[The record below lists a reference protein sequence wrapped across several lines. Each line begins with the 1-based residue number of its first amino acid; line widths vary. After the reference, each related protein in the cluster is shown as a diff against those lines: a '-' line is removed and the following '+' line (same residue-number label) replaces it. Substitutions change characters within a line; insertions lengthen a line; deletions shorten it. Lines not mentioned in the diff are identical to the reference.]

1 MNRWLLV
8 LLAVLSTATQ
18 AVEFQV
24 LDAQGDPLPTVMVS
38 AYPTEITAIDKS
50 DNGYPP
56 HAVSNKG
63 TFEYTRFT
71 DTKGV
76 LSWPDLPYVSS
87 VRYRLRKQGYQDLV
101 INPTAEQQFTLT
113 MRPETDSAKLAASRS
128 ANTWLA
134 ALDLGGDEEL
144 KKHFVL
150 QCGFC
155 HQQGTKYIRWQRT
168 ADEWSDTFDRMI
180 GYGSRLHDD
189 AQDRLPQLL
198 EEGYRELRE
207 NPKLIPPE
215 KPWQAEVVAA
225 KIKELPIGDSFSQMH
240 DLLLAS
246 SGLIYVGDNL
256 QDRLYEIDPETGE
269 YSVYR
274 LPRLDYELGG
284 ILAGKLKQFPK
295 HESYMGIHS
304 FAESK
309 KDGHIFITPSVQQAI
324 LEFDPISK
332 TFTVHEMEEG
342 YYPHTIRVDQQD
354 RVWFT
359 LAISNQVA
367 MFDRATGEFTYYDLP
382 TRSFKESLT
391 VSGSSIILQLARWGV
406 PLHTLPIDKES
417 MGLPLPYGIDVAP
430 DGTVWF
436 ARLHTDAIGKID
448 PVSGE
453 VIMIPTPFKGPRRL
467 RADSRGHLW
476 IAAFPEG
483 QIVEFD
489 PETSVFTR
497 YDMPTEPLGSDTP
510 YSLNVDRER
519 DLVWV
524 NGNASDSLL
533 RFDINRKSWRVF
545 PMPRRVTFTRD
556 VEIAPDGSVF
566 TTNSSFPSWHI
577 EDGQPTLI
585 HLQPG
590 E

>member
-1 MNRWLLV
+1 MRYVVLC
-8 LLAVLSTATQ
+8 LLATFAVTAQ
-18 AVEFQV
+18 AVSFKV
-24 LDAQGDPLPTVMVS
+24 HDAQGQPLSTVMVS
-38 AYPTEITAIDKS
+38 AYPSETFALDKS
-50 DNGYPP
+50 DNGYAP
-56 HAVSNKG
+56 HGIVNRG
-63 TFEYTRFT
+63 MFEFTRFT
-71 DTKGV
+71 SDDGSLT
-76 LSWPDLPYVSS
+76 WADLPYTQP
-87 VRYRLRKQGYQDLV
+87 VRYRLRKQGYRDLV
-101 INPTAEQQFTLT
+101 VAASTEQSFTL
-113 MRPETDSAKLAASRS
+113 MMEPETDPVKLAASRA

-134 ALDLGGDEEL
+134 ALDLEGDEEL

-155 HQQGTKYIRWQRT
+155 HQQGTKYIRWQRS
-168 ADEWSDTFDRMI
+168 ADEWTDTFERMI

-189 AQDRLPQLL
+189 AQDRLPKLL
-198 EEGYRELRE
+198 EEGYRKLRD
-207 NPKLIPPE
+207 NPGLIPAE
-215 KPWQAEVVAA
+215 KPWQVELADAR
-225 KIKELPIGDSFSQMH
+225 ISELPIGDSFSQMH
-240 DLLLAS
+240 DLLAAS
-246 SGLIYVGDNL
+246 NGLVYVGDNI
-256 QDRLYEIDPETGE
+256 QDRLYEIDPVSGE
-269 YSVYR
+269 YRVYR
-274 LPRLDYELGG
+274 LPKMDYELGG

-304 FAESK
+304 FAESP
-309 KDGHIFITPSVQQAI
+309 KDGHIFITPSVQQAL
-324 LEFDPISK
+324 LEFDPVSK
-332 TFTVHEMEEG
+332 EFTVHEMEEG
-342 YYPHTIRVDQQD
+342 YYPHTVRVDQQD

-367 MFDRATGEFTYYDLP
+367 MFDRQRGEFTYYDLP
-382 TRSFKESLT
+382 TRSLKESLT
-391 VSGSSIILQLARWGV
+391 VSGSSLILQLARWGV

-417 MGLPLPYGIDVAP
+417 MGLPLPYGIDIAP

-448 PVSGE
+448 PDSGE
-453 VIMIPTPFKGPRRL
+453 VTMISTPFKGPRRL

-489 PETSVFTR
+489 PQTSVFTR

-524 NGNASDSLL
+524 NGNASDTLL
-533 RFDINRKSWRVF
+533 SFDIKKRAWRVY

-556 VEIAPDGSVF
+556 VEIAADGSVF
-566 TTNSSFPSWHI
+566 TTNSNFPSWHI

-585 HLQPG
+585 HLTPG
-590 E
+590 S